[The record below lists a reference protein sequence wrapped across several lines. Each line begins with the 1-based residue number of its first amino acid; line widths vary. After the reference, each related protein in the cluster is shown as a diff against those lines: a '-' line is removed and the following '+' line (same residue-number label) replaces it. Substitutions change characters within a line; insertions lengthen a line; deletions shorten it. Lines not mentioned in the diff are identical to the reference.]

1 MKQPARDELLIRLDE
16 SMKTV
21 KKDVGEIKGDM
32 KLLNGRTRKLE
43 EKWWKVGG
51 GAVVIAFLIPLAFAV
66 LG

>member
-16 SMKTV
+16 RSEAM
-21 KKDVGEIKGDM
+21 GEKVEKIEGHLDK
-32 KLLNGRTRKLE
+32 LNGRTRKLE